1 MGFFDKLREEHNII
15 LNPQQHKAVMTI
27 EGATLLLAVPGS
39 GKTTVIIL
47 RIGNMLYNM
56 AIMPA
61 EILALTFSVAA
72 ANDMKKRFLSIFGD
86 KFIKELNFKTIHS
99 FCYQV
104 IKDYEKL
111 KNTKAFS
118 VCENNSHIIKRIYLE
133 LNNEYIGED
142 ILREITR
149 KITYCKN
156 MMLKKSEI
164 DGISIVGCDF
174 GGIYRAYESYKISN
188 RLMDYDDMLIY
199 SFHILKQNKSI
210 LDNIKSRY
218 KYFNVDE
225 AQDISVI
232 QHEIIK
238 LLVGSDG
245 NIFMVGDEDQSIYG
259 FRGAYPK
266 ALLDFKKVY
275 KGSKVLLLEQNYRST
290 KSIARAA
297 DRFIKQN
304 KSRYDKS
311 MFCVNEEGPKIQ
323 RRNLIDLKDQYEYIA
338 ELIKKEKK
346 GKKGNK
352 KTSIGILFRNNESV
366 IPFID
371 TFMREN
377 ISFSVRENRSGFFSH
392 FVLDDIKAYCRVAK
406 DFGDI
411 DAFEKIYFK
420 LDCYISKQMF
430 DYVKANFRGNV
441 FNTLLGIPNLYD
453 SNIKKILQRREEFEK
468 LRTLKAKDVIGF
480 IENDMEYLNNINSL
494 EGKGFVKESLL
505 QKLSVLKCIGAGL
518 DDVCVAED
526 IFNRV
531 DVIEEVMASSDD
543 RVKGYGITLSTVHS
557 SKGLEFDKVILVDMI
572 DGQFPSR
579 ESIKL
584 RDEGDYSL
592 FEEEVRLFYVA
603 VTRARRDLLII
614 CSNVFNG
621 RLVRVSR
628 FIGELLGGPVG
639 VDGVD
644 AVSAGD
650 SVSDVVVEVMKS
662 FVVNAGVVHNRFG
675 EGIVRE
681 LIEDIV
687 VVEFYGLGLKR
698 LLLEDCVRNG
708 YLEVFIN

>member
-1 MGFFDKLREEHNII
+1 MEFLYKLKVEHNII
-15 LNPQQHKAVMTI
+15 LNPQQEKAVLTI
-27 EGATLLLAVPGS
+27 EGANLLLAVPGS

-47 RIGNMLYNM
+47 RIGNMLYNL
-56 AIMPA
+56 AIDPE

-118 VCENNSHIIKRIYLE
+118 VCEDNSHIIKQIYLE

-156 MMLKKSEI
+156 MMLKKSDIES
-164 DGISIVGCDF
+164 ISIAGCDF
-174 GGIYRAYESYKISN
+174 GEIYRAYESYKIKN
-188 RLMDYDDMLIY
+188 RLMDYDDMLTY
-199 SFHILKQNKSI
+199 SYHILRQNKSI
-210 LDNIKSRY
+210 LDNIKNRF

-266 ALLDFKKVY
+266 ALLDFEKAY
-275 KGSKVLLLEQNYRST
+275 KNSKVLLMQQNYRST
-290 KSIARAA
+290 MSVVNAA
-297 DRFIKQN
+297 DSFIKQN

-311 MFCVNEEGPKIQ
+311 MFCVNEEGPKIK

-346 GKKGNK
+346 DNK
-352 KTSIGILFRNNESV
+352 KTSIGVLFRNNESV
-366 IPFID
+366 IPIID
-371 TFMREN
+371 TLLREN

-392 FVLDDIKAYCRVAK
+392 FILEDIKAYCQFAK

-441 FNTLLGIPNLYD
+441 FNTLLDFPGLYD
-453 SNIKKILQRREEFEK
+453 SNIKMILQRREDFEK
-468 LRTLKAKDVIGF
+468 LRSLKADEVIGF
-480 IENDMEYLNNINSL
+480 IERDMGYVDSINNL
-494 EGKGFVKESLL
+494 AGKGFVKESLL
-505 QKLSVLKCIGAGL
+505 QKLSVLRTIGASLGEG
-518 DDVCVAED
+518 CTAED
-526 IFNRV
+526 IFRRLE
-531 DVIEEVMASSDD
+531 VIEEIMGSSDVRLMD
-543 RVKGYGITLSTVHS
+543 GSVTLSTVHS

-584 RDEGDYSL
+584 RDEGSDLSFY
-592 FEEEVRLFYVA
+592 EEEVRLFYVA

-614 CSNVFNG
+614 CSSVFNG
-621 RLVRVSR
+621 RLVRVSQ
-628 FIGELLGGPVG
+628 FVSELLNGPIV
-639 VDGVD
+639 VDG
-644 AVSAGD
+644 AGAGD
-650 SVSDVVVEVMKS
+650 SVSDVVAEVMKS
-662 FVVNAGVVHNRFG
+662 FVVGVGVVHNRFG
-675 EGIVRE
+675 EGVVRE
-681 LIEDIV
+681 RIDDV
-687 VVEFYGLGLKR
+687 VVVDFHGLGLKR

-708 YLEVFIN
+708 YLEVFTN

>member
-1 MGFFDKLREEHNII
+1 MEFLDKLKEEHNII
-15 LNPQQHKAVMTI
+15 LNPQQEIAVLTI
-27 EGATLLLAVPGS
+27 EGANLLLAVPGS

-47 RIGNMLYNM
+47 RIGNMLYNQ
-56 AIMPA
+56 AVEPE

-72 ANDMKKRFLSIFGD
+72 ANDMKKRFLSIFGG

-104 IKDYEKL
+104 IKDYVKL

-149 KITYCKN
+149 EITYCKN
-156 MMLKKSEI
+156 MMLKKSDIEAV
-164 DGISIVGCDF
+164 SIVGCDI
-174 GGIYRAYESYKISN
+174 GEIYRAYESYKISN

-238 LLVGSDG
+238 LLVGRDG
-245 NIFMVGDEDQSIYG
+245 NVFMVGDEDQSIYG

-266 ALLDFKKVY
+266 ALLDFKKTY
-275 KGSKVLLLEQNYRST
+275 KDSKVLLMEQNYRST

-323 RRNLIDLKDQYEYIA
+323 RRNLIDLKDQYEYVA
-338 ELIKKEKK
+338 ELIKKEKSE
-346 GKKGNK
+346 GKGNK

-366 IPFID
+366 IPIID
-371 TFMREN
+371 TLMREN

-392 FVLDDIKAYCRVAK
+392 FVLDDIKAYCSFAM

-420 LDCYISKQMF
+420 LDCYISKYMF
-430 DYVKANFRGNV
+430 DYVKENFRGNV
-441 FNTLLGIPNLYD
+441 FNTLLDIPNLYD
-453 SNIKKILQRREEFEK
+453 SNIKKILQRREQFEK
-468 LRTLKAKDVIGF
+468 LRTLKAKEVIGF
-480 IENDMEYLNNINSL
+480 IENDMEYLININSL

-505 QKLSVLKCIGAGL
+505 QKLGVLKCIGAGL
-518 DDVCVAED
+518 DDVCTSSD
-526 IFNRV
+526 IFDRL

-543 RVKGYGITLSTVHS
+543 RVKDNGVTLSTVHS

-572 DGQFPSR
+572 DGQFPSK
-579 ESIKL
+579 ESVKL

-603 VTRARRDLLII
+603 VTRARQDLLII
-614 CSNVFNG
+614 CSSVFNG

-628 FIGELLGGPVG
+628 FIGELLSGPVV
-639 VDGVD
+639 VDG
-644 AVSAGD
+644 AGSGD
-650 SVSDVVVEVMKS
+650 SVGDAVVEIMKG
-662 FVVNAGVVHNRFG
+662 FVIGVGVVHDRFG
-675 EGIVRE
+675 EGVIRE
-681 LIEDIV
+681 RIDDIV
-687 VVEFYGLGLKR
+687 VVEFYNLGIKR

-708 YLEVFIN
+708 YLEVFTH

>member
-1 MGFFDKLREEHNII
+1 MEFLDKLKEEHNIV
-15 LNPQQHKAVMTI
+15 LNPQQEKAVLTTK
-27 EGATLLLAVPGS
+27 GANLLLAVPGS

-47 RIGNMLYNM
+47 RIGNMLYNQ
-56 AIMPA
+56 AVEPE

-72 ANDMKKRFLSIFGD
+72 ANDMKKRFLSIFGK

-118 VCENNSHIIKRIYLE
+118 LCENNSHVIKRIYLE

-142 ILREITR
+142 TLREISR
-149 KITYCKN
+149 EITYCKN
-156 MMLKKSEI
+156 MMLKKSDIEAI
-164 DGISIVGCDF
+164 NVVGCDF
-174 GGIYRAYESYKISN
+174 GEIYRAYESYKINN

-199 SFHILKQNKSI
+199 SYHILKQNKSI
-210 LDNIKSRY
+210 LENIKSRY

-232 QHEIIK
+232 QHEIIR

-266 ALLDFKKVY
+266 ALLDFKKTY
-275 KGSKVLLLEQNYRST
+275 KDAKVLLMEQNYRST
-290 KSIARAA
+290 KCIARAA

-323 RRNLIDLKDQYEYIA
+323 RRNLIDLKDQYEYVA
-338 ELIKKEKK
+338 ELIKKE
-346 GKKGNK
+346 NK

-366 IPFID
+366 IPVID
-371 TFMREN
+371 VLLKEN

-392 FVLDDIKAYCRVAK
+392 FVLDDIRAYCRFAK

-430 DYVKANFRGNV
+430 EYVKANFKGNV

-453 SNIKKILQRREEFEK
+453 SNIKKILQRREQFEK
-468 LRTLKAKDVIGF
+468 LRTLKAKEVIGF
-480 IENDMEYLNNINSL
+480 IEKDMEYLNNINSL

-505 QKLSVLKCIGAGL
+505 QKLSVLKCVGAGL
-518 DDVCVAED
+518 ADDCAADD
-526 IFNRV
+526 IFDRL
-531 DVIEEVMASSDD
+531 DVIEGVMASSND
-543 RVKGYGITLSTVHS
+543 RGKVHGVTLSTVHS

-572 DGQFPSR
+572 DGQFPSK

-603 VTRARRDLLII
+603 VTRAKQDLLII
-614 CSNVFNG
+614 CSSVFNG
-621 RLVRVSR
+621 RLIKPSR
-628 FIGELLGGPVG
+628 FVNDLLVG
-639 VDGVD
+639 CVGFVGADGAGAWDIVGD
-644 AVSAGD
+644 AV
-650 SVSDVVVEVMKS
+650 VEFMKS
-662 FVVNAGVVHNRFG
+662 FVVGVGVVHNRFG
-675 EGIVRE
+675 EGVVRE
-681 LIEDIV
+681 RMDDIV
-687 VVEFYGLGLKR
+687 VVEFYDLGIKR

-708 YLEVFIN
+708 FLEVFVQ

>member
-1 MGFFDKLREEHNII
+1 MEFLDRLKEDHNIV
-15 LNPQQHKAVMTI
+15 LNPQQEIAVLTI
-27 EGATLLLAVPGS
+27 EGANLLLAVPGS
-39 GKTTVIIL
+39 GKTTVIVL
-47 RIGNMLYNM
+47 RIGHMLYNM
-56 AIMPA
+56 DIVPE

-72 ANDMKKRFLSIFGD
+72 ANDMKKRFLSIFD
-86 KFIKELNFKTIHS
+86 NRFIKELNFKTIHS

-118 VCENNSHIIKRIYLE
+118 VCENNSHIIKKIYLE

-149 KITYCKN
+149 EITYCKN
-156 MMLKKSEI
+156 MMLKKKDIEAV
-164 DGISIVGCDF
+164 DVVGCDF
-174 GGIYRAYESYKISN
+174 GEIYRAYESYKINN

-199 SFHILKQNKSI
+199 SYHILKQNKSI
-210 LDNIKSRY
+210 LENIKSRY

-238 LLVGSDG
+238 LLVGIDG

-275 KGSKVLLLEQNYRST
+275 KGSQVLLMEQNYRST
-290 KSIARAA
+290 KSIAQSA

-311 MFCVNEEGPKIQ
+311 MFCVNEEGTKIQ
-323 RRNLIDLKDQYEYIA
+323 RRNLIDLKDQYEYVA
-338 ELIKKEKK
+338 ELIKKEKSE
-346 GKKGNK
+346 GKGNK

-366 IPFID
+366 IPIID
-371 TFMREN
+371 VFLKEN

-392 FVLDDIKAYCRVAK
+392 FVLDDIKAYCRFAK

-430 DYVKANFRGNV
+430 DYVKANSRGNV
-441 FNTLLGIPNLYD
+441 FNTLLDIPNLFD
-453 SNIKKILQRREEFEK
+453 SNIKKILQRREQFEK
-468 LRTLKAKDVIGF
+468 LRTLKAKEVIGF
-480 IENDMEYLNNINSL
+480 IENDMDYLNNINSL

-505 QKLSVLKCIGAGL
+505 QKLSVLKCVGAGL
-518 DDVCVAED
+518 DDFCTSSD
-526 IFNRV
+526 IFSRL
-531 DVIEEVMASSDD
+531 DVIEEVMASSND
-543 RVKGYGITLSTVHS
+543 RVKDNGVTLSTVHS

-572 DGQFPSR
+572 DGQFPSK
-579 ESIKL
+579 ESVKL
-584 RDEGDYSL
+584 RDEGDLSL

-614 CSNVFNG
+614 CSSVFNG

-628 FIGELLGGPVG
+628 FVSELLSGPVG
-639 VDGVD
+639 VDGVVDD
-644 AVSAGD
+644 A
-650 SVSDVVVEVMKS
+650 VVEVMKG
-662 FVVNAGVVHNRFG
+662 FVVGVRVIHNRFG
-675 EGIVRE
+675 EGVVRE
-681 LIEDIV
+681 RLDDIV
-687 VVEFYGLGLKR
+687 VVDFYGLGLKR

-708 YLEVFIN
+708 FLEVLVW

>member
-1 MGFFDKLREEHNII
+1 MEFLDKLRSEHNII
-15 LNPQQHKAVMTI
+15 LNPQQEKAVLTI
-27 EGATLLLAVPGS
+27 DGANLLLAVPGS

-47 RIGNMLYNM
+47 RIGNMLYDM
-56 AIMPA
+56 AIEPE

-72 ANDMKKRFLSIFGD
+72 VNDMKKRFLSIFGD

-104 IKDYEKL
+104 IKDYEML

-142 ILREITR
+142 TLREIIR
-149 KITYCKN
+149 EIAYCKN
-156 MMLKKSEI
+156 MMLKKNDIESVN
-164 DGISIVGCDF
+164 IVGCDF
-174 GGIYRAYESYKISN
+174 GEIYRAYESYKISN

-210 LDNIKSRY
+210 LENIKKKY

-232 QHEIIK
+232 QHEIIR
-238 LLVGSDG
+238 LLVGRDG

-275 KGSKVLLLEQNYRST
+275 KGSKVLLMEQNYRST

-323 RRNLIDLKDQYEYIA
+323 RRNLIDLKDQYEYVA
-338 ELIKKEKK
+338 ELIKKEKSE
-346 GKKGNK
+346 GKGNK
-352 KTSIGILFRNNESV
+352 KTSIGILFRNNESS
-366 IPFID
+366 IPIID
-371 TFMREN
+371 TLLREN

-392 FVLDDIKAYCRVAK
+392 FVLEDIKAYCRFAK

-430 DYVKANFRGNV
+430 DYVKAHFRGNV
-441 FNTLLGIPNLYD
+441 FNTLLDIPNLYD
-453 SNIKKILQRREEFEK
+453 SNIKKILQRREQFEK
-468 LRTLKAKDVIGF
+468 LRSLKAKDVIEF
-480 IENDMEYLNNINSL
+480 IEKDMEYLNSVNSL
-494 EGKGFVKESLL
+494 EGKDFVKDSLL
-505 QKLSVLKCIGAGL
+505 QKFSVLKCVAAGL
-518 DDVCVAED
+518 DDACVSSD
-526 IFNRV
+526 IFSRL
-531 DVIEEVMASSDD
+531 DIIEEVMASSSD
-543 RVKGYGITLSTVHS
+543 RGKDKEVTLSTVHS

-584 RDEGDYSL
+584 RDEGSDLSL
-592 FEEEVRLFYVA
+592 YEEEVRLFYVA
-603 VTRARRDLLII
+603 VTRARQDLLII

-621 RLVRVSR
+621 RLIKTSR
-628 FIGELLGGPVG
+628 FVGELLKGPIV
-639 VDGVD
+639 VDGVGG
-644 AVSAGD
+644 AGD
-650 SVSDVVVEVMKS
+650 SVDDAVVEIMKG
-662 FVVNAGVVHNRFG
+662 FVVGVGVVHNRFG
-675 EGIVRE
+675 EGVVRE
-681 LIEDIV
+681 RVDDFV
-687 VVEFYGLGLKR
+687 VVDFYGLGVKR

-708 YLEVFIN
+708 YLEVFTN